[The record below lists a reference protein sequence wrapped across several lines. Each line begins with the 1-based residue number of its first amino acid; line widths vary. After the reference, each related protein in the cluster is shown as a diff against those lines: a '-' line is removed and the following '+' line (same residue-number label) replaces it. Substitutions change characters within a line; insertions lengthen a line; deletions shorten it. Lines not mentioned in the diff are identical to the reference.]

1 MAYGLKGLVML
12 ALAYFLFSRITN
24 GTLFFYIN
32 NRFAWLTFLAV
43 IGFFAVALG
52 YLAQARL
59 VRQMLEGGHGRRLG
73 APGSPDG
80 EGRAGE
86 SSSHARG
93 QTAAA
98 TEGRRLGAPSS
109 PDGEGCAGESSS
121 HARGQTA
128 AATRD
133 RRLGAPGSPDGE
145 GRAGESSSHA
155 HGQMAAATEDRRLG
169 APSSPDEEGRDHE
182 EADHDHEYDHGHSHR
197 LSRVGLALV
206 LLPVVLGLLV
216 PARPLGAGAV
226 GNREVSVGRLSTAA
240 APRAGQVASPARAKN
255 LLDWLM
261 AFDQAQDPAAFDG
274 QPANLL
280 GFVYRDSRFG
290 DDSFLLSRFVVS
302 CCVADA
308 TPIGLVVRTPNASQ
322 LALDQWVQVSG
333 HFQAGEFD
341 GHPMPIL
348 VADVITPTV
357 APNQPYLFP

>member
-1 MAYGLKGLVML
+1 MKNGLKGLVML

-52 YLAQARL
+52 YLYQARQ
-59 VRQMLEGGHGRRLG
+59 VREMLDG
-73 APGSPDG
+73 AG
-80 EGRAGE
+80 
-86 SSSHARG
+86 
-93 QTAAA
+93 
-98 TEGRRLGAPSS
+98 
-109 PDGEGCAGESSS
+109 
-121 HARGQTA
+121 
-128 AATRD
+128 
-133 RRLGAPGSPDGE
+133 
-145 GRAGESSSHA
+145 
-155 HGQMAAATEDRRLG
+155 
-169 APSSPDEEGRDHE
+169 
-182 EADHDHEYDHGHSHR
+182 DHDHTHDHDHHHEGNDHG

-206 LLPVVLGLLV
+206 LLPVMLGLLV
-216 PARPLGAGAV
+216 PARPLGAAAV

-240 APRAGQVASPARAKN
+240 APRASQVAAPTREKN

-308 TPIGLVVRTPNASQ
+308 TPIGLVVRTPAASQ

-333 HFQAGEFD
+333 RFQAGAFD

>member
-1 MAYGLKGLVML
+1 MKNGLKGLVML

-52 YLAQARL
+52 YLYQARL
-59 VRQMLEGGHGRRLG
+59 VREMLDGNEARRLG
-73 APGSPDG
+73 APGSTS
-80 EGRAGE
+80 EE
-86 SSSHARG
+86 HH
-93 QTAAA
+93 
-98 TEGRRLGAPSS
+98 LN
-109 PDGEGCAGESSS
+109 
-121 HARGQTA
+121 
-128 AATRD
+128 TR
-133 RRLGAPGSPDGE
+133 
-145 GRAGESSSHA
+145 SSHA
-155 HGQMAAATEDRRLG
+155 HGRTEH
-169 APSSPDEEGRDHE
+169 AHH
-182 EADHDHEYDHGHSHR
+182 HDHG
-197 LSRVGLALV
+197 LSRAGLV
-206 LLPVVLGLLV
+206 LVMLPVVLGLLV
-216 PARPLGAGAV
+216 PARPLGAAAV

-240 APRAGQVASPARAKN
+240 APRASQVAAPTRAKN

-290 DDSFLLSRFVVS
+290 EDSFLLSRFVVS

-308 TPIGLVVRTPNASQ
+308 TPIGLVVRTPAASQ

-333 HFQAGEFD
+333 RFQAGAFD

>member
-59 VRQMLEGGHGRRLG
+59 VRQMLEGGHG
-73 APGSPDG
+73 
-80 EGRAGE
+80 
-86 SSSHARG
+86 
-93 QTAAA
+93 
-98 TEGRRLGAPSS
+98 
-109 PDGEGCAGESSS
+109 
-121 HARGQTA
+121 
-128 AATRD
+128 